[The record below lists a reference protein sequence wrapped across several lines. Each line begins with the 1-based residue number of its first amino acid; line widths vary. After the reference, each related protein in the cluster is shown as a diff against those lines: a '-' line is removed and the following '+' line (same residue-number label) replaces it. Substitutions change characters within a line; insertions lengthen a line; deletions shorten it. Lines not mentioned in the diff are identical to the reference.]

1 MGLGVPV
8 KFQGGAADGH
18 VAVWP
23 GAEPPE
29 FLDYRAGEEDE
40 TSYRHCARPSTVT
53 PYHVYVPFEREEEK
67 AS

>member
-40 TSYRHCARPSTVT
+40 TS
-53 PYHVYVPFEREEEK
+53 
-67 AS
+67 